1 MDNILKSIFPYMSDT
16 EKKQVFY
23 IHNDDEDDE
32 DDEDDV
38 KLTKQEIEDIALESV
53 REEERRGF
61 FINKALK
68 NKKRRRK

>member
-23 IHNDDEDDE
+23 IHNDDE